1 MKQHTAVWRTYQY
14 LYCLPSKY
22 RHILM
27 KTLKEEY
34 VASAL
39 NQYLNEPINM
49 DFSKQ
54 GEKNSPLYCDRQT
67 KPSSALRK

>member
-1 MKQHTAVWRTYQY
+1 M
-14 LYCLPSKY
+14 
-22 RHILM
+22 
-27 KTLKEEY
+27 KEEY

-54 GEKNSPLYCDRQT
+54 GEKIPRYIVIDR
-67 KPSSALRK
+67 LNHLLH